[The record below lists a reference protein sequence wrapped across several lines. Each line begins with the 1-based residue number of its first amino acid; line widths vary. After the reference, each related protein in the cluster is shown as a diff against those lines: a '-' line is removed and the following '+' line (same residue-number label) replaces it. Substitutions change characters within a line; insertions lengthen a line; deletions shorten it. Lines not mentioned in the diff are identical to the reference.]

1 MGVFY
6 MLNYELFRV
15 VVAPEFADTDKYP
28 NSTLDLFAAEAECE
42 VSATAWGCKYDR
54 AVALITAHLI
64 SMSKKSS
71 EGGSSGAGQVK
82 KVKVGQL
89 EREYDVGSGSDSTN
103 AYNLTTYGKEF
114 LRLRKQI
121 LRGPIFVSGC

>member
-1 MGVFY
+1 
-6 MLNYELFRV
+6 MLNYDLFRK
-15 VVAPEFADTDKYP
+15 VVAPEFSDVNTYP

-42 VSATAWGCKYDR
+42 VSATAWGCRYDR

-71 EGGSSGAGQVK
+71 EGGSGGTGQIK

-89 EREYDVGSGSDSTN
+89 EREYDVGSGSDSSN
-103 AYNLTTYGKEF
+103 SYNLTVYGKEF

-121 LRGPIFVSGC
+121 LKGPIFVSC